1 VSTKNNPSK
10 ISDCYANAAND
21 EPMFVLLGRDK
32 HAPQLVE
39 MWAGQRAAEGE
50 DPAKVEEALKCAKA
64 MRRYR
69 YERRGAPSCEYCEA
83 SGGESGCLGTST
95 ELVCEDGF
103 LWWYS
108 CNGPDTFLATNRND
122 ETVHRTIEEYFATN
136 EIDNEY
142 CKNEALRV
150 YHETRAMRARANE
163 AVMGEEAE
171 PTQPTVDEI
180 VRLIK
185 RDCPFWAPEVR
196 VHKLLPYLQLHG
208 DPLYYALKL
217 LSDDERNGCGIDEVV
232 VTKNVPKREVIVLGR
247 DIEGTDIVSV
257 EVNGKSVWVGPH
269 NLAKEVETT
278 EELPDYGGGISGG

>member
-1 VSTKNNPSK
+1 MSTKNNPSK
-10 ISDCYANAAND
+10 ISDCYAKADPD

-64 MRRYR
+64 MRHYR
-69 YERRGAPSCEYCEA
+69 YERKGAPSCEYCEA
-83 SGGESGCLGTST
+83 SDDISDCLKISTHVVTENGFIRWFWCGGFDPHAYT
-95 ELVCEDGF
+95 EV
-103 LWWYS
+103 S
-108 CNGPDTFLATNRND
+108 
-122 ETVHRTIEEYFATN
+122 VQTIEEYFATD
-136 EIDNEY
+136 EVDNEY
-142 CKNEALRV
+142 CKDEALRV

-163 AVMGEEAE
+163 VVTGEEAE

-180 VRLIK
+180 I
-185 RDCPFWAPEVR
+185 A
-196 VHKLLPYLQLHG
+196 
-208 DPLYYALKL
+208 
-217 LSDDERNGCGIDEVV
+217 
-232 VTKNVPKREVIVLGR
+232 TKNVPKREVIVLGR

-257 EVNGKSVWVGPH
+257 EVNGRSVWVGPH